1 MSSGLTFDLS
11 IDPNVRFVS
20 TVRRFVEA
28 SLERTVADPDTVFR
42 VALTAH
48 ELLENAGKYC
58 ATGNVQLRFSVRLEG
73 PKAVI
78 DLALCN
84 ETTAAHIARLGDTIS
99 AIAAAGDPFAYYQDL
114 LREPTRCR
122 DEAGLGLA
130 RIAAEADMRLGLE
143 VVGSTVAVTA
153 TTTARLPARQ
163 GAEPASGERDFSL
176 SIDHPRGGRA
186 VG

>member
-58 ATGNVQLRFSVRLEG
+58 ATGNVQLRISVRVEG

-78 DLALCN
+78 DLAISN
-84 ETTAAHIARLGDTIS
+84 ETTAAHRARLEDTIA
-99 AIAAAGDPFAYYQDL
+99 AIAAAGDPFAYYQSL
-114 LREPTRCR
+114 LHDPIRSR

-130 RIAAEADMRLGLE
+130 RIAAEAEMQLGLE
-143 VVGSTVAVTA
+143 VIGSSVAVTA
-153 TTTARLPARQ
+153 TTSARLPARQ
-163 GAEPASGERDFSL
+163 STELASSERDFSL
-176 SIDHPRGGRA
+176 SIDRPRGGRA